1 MVDDLQFA
9 GRRAPGN
16 EQTWLKSC
24 GLPKPGCEE
33 PSQSDGA
40 IEGLVESP
48 EATELSLIPKGTLPQ
63 PPSKGPWYSQR
74 GLCSLDSCQG
84 QSFSLFCAKNLP
96 PSGSSPPPFSY
107 LPPRH
112 RATPAT
118 SAPFLLGQ
126 PESSSRGVCCI
137 TAVCSSILTLPCGP
151 STQPAPSWTSP
162 QVRLE

>member
-9 GRRAPGN
+9 GRRALGN

-63 PPSKGPWYSQR
+63 PPSKGPWYPQR

-107 LPPRH
+107 LPPHTGLH
-112 RATPAT
+112 RPHLPPSSWDNQRVPVEGCVASQP
-118 SAPFLLGQ
+118 SAPLYSPHCVGPPHSQ
-126 PESSSRGVCCI
+126 PRPG
-137 TAVCSSILTLPCGP
+137 L
-151 STQPAPSWTSP
+151 AP
-162 QVRLE
+162 R

>member
-9 GRRAPGN
+9 GRRALGN

-107 LPPRH
+107 LPPYTGLHRPHLPPSSWDNLPQDLSGCPSPALSGEAPGGAADPRGRH
-112 RATPAT
+112 AGCRP
-118 SAPFLLGQ
+118 LL
-126 PESSSRGVCCI
+126 
-137 TAVCSSILTLPCGP
+137 T
-151 STQPAPSWTSP
+151 
-162 QVRLE
+162 